1 MQSLLRLLLILLTSI
16 QLFGQSQFYSP
27 EEVVSYLSSE
37 ELKGRRAG
45 TREELKAARYIKE
58 KFEAIGL
65 TGLEKNLISS
75 FPFSEKLD
83 KHDSIGI
90 TRTGHNVIAQ
100 IDNNQSKTVIIAAHY
115 DHLGEGFHPSS
126 RETDPNGKIHF
137 GADDNASGVAGMLSI
152 ANYLNNNNRVEKN
165 NYIFISFSA
174 EELGLYGS
182 KHWLENS
189 GIDLNN
195 IIAMINL
202 DMIGRLDTVS
212 RHLEIYGTGTTSS
225 WNEIIANSNK
235 DFKIKKIISGI
246 GASDHNS
253 FYLKGIP
260 AIHIFT
266 GTHED
271 YHKSTDTAEKINF
284 KGVVAVTSFTTR
296 VLEEIENKASL
307 PFQKTKTSGDSKRAK
322 MKVTMGIMPSY
333 VAHDKG
339 LLIDGVLSEKPAEMA
354 GLQEG
359 DIIIEINNNPIND
372 IYDYMEQLSLF
383 DPGDKTTVKVLR
395 GDITKLFTIKF

>member
-1 MQSLLRLLLILLTSI
+1 MRIILKTLFIILTSI
-16 QLFGQSQFYSP
+16 QLYGQTQNFST
-27 EEVVSYLSSE
+27 EGVVNYLSSE

-45 TREELKAARYIKE
+45 TFEEKEAAQYIKD
-58 KFEAIGL
+58 KFIEIGIL
-65 TGLEKNLISS
+65 PLEKDFISS

-83 KHDSIGI
+83 KHDTLGV
-90 TRTGHNVIAQ
+90 TRTGHNIIAQ
-100 IDNNQSKTVIIAAHY
+100 IDNNQTKTVVIAAHY

-126 RETDPNGKIHF
+126 RETDSSGKIHY

-152 ANYLNNNNRVEKN
+152 ANYLNNNKRVEKN

-174 EELGLYGS
+174 EELGLFGS

-189 GIDLNN
+189 GIDLSN

-202 DMIGRLDTVS
+202 DMIGRLDTLS
-212 RHLEIYGTGTTSS
+212 KQLEIFGTGTTAS
-225 WNEIIANSNK
+225 WNEIIDASKN
-235 DFKIKKIISGI
+235 DFKIKKISSGI

-260 AIHIFT
+260 ALHIFT

-284 KGVVAVTSFTTR
+284 KGINSIVTFVTLL
-296 VLEEIENKASL
+296 LEEVESKASL

-322 MKVTMGIMPSY
+322 MKVTMGIIPSY
-333 VAHDKG
+333 IANEKG
-339 LLIDGVLSEKPAEMA
+339 LNIDGVLSEKPAEMA

-395 GDITKLFTIKF
+395 GETTKLFTIKF